1 MDKEFI
7 KNLLDLCLDQN
18 IQQML
23 DKSYKDY
30 HVKGF
35 NSIIL
40 ACSES
45 LTLRLYVCCPGET
58 ALNSENDNIL
68 VHNHSFDFQTQVLA
82 GYIENAI
89 YKISENNQ
97 TGEIWYQYIYESA
110 LRNETQEMRLEFA
123 KETCLTLT
131 QLQKVHA
138 GSSYFLRCHELH
150 RIFVPADRLVAMLF
164 WQHQKIEQ
172 IPMIFS
178 KVPQLEIFP
187 TAGLY
192 NRFSEEKEIRN
203 LVHLVIESLS

>member
-7 KNLLDLCLDQN
+7 KNLLNLCLDQN

-58 ALNSENDNIL
+58 ELNSENDNIL
-68 VHNHSFDFQTQVLA
+68 VHNHSFDFQTQVLT

-89 YKISENNQ
+89 YEISKTNEI
-97 TGEIWYQYIYESA
+97 GEIWYQYIYTSA
-110 LRNETQEMRLEFA
+110 LINNTQEMNLKLVEKA
-123 KETCLTLT
+123 YLTLT
-131 QLQKVHA
+131 QLQKVEA
-138 GSSYFLRCHELH
+138 GASYFLRHHELH
-150 RIFVPADRLVAMLF
+150 RIFVPTDRLVSMLF
-164 WQHQKIEQ
+164 WQHQKIEHT
-172 IPMIFS
+172 PVIFS
-178 KVPQLEIFP
+178 KVPQPEIFP
-187 TAGLY
+187 IAGLY